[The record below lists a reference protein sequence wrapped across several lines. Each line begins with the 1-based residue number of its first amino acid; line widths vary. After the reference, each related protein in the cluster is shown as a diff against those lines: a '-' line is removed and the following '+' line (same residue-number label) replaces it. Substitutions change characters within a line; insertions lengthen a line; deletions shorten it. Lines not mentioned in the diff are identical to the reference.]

1 MNLTRTAVFH
11 PVIALTVAIAIVLG
25 GIVSYTALG
34 LEQTPQLNVPV
45 VTVQVTVPGASPRT
59 IEEQVTRRIED
70 AVAGLG
76 NIKTLSST
84 SRTGLATITIEFRE
98 GIDVDVAVNDVQQR
112 VSAIRRDLPDE
123 AEEPSFL
130 KLDLNDTP
138 VLYLAVTGQEGV
150 NETDLYRVADDL
162 VRPRLETADGV
173 GRVVVVGGSEPEV
186 QVDLLPDKLRAY
198 GLTIDDVSAA
208 VRTQF
213 ISTSGGDVKNGGGDS
228 SQRASIRID
237 SRGGDQA
244 TSAGQSAAASAQ
256 QSLERLGSMPVMSAD
271 GFKTELR
278 NVANIHL
285 GGVEPTEV
293 VRLNGKP
300 AVGLQVYKQSSA
312 NIVKT
317 VDTLLP
323 LSEQVRGQLPDG
335 YSLKTAIDR
344 STGVRKTVGG
354 VEEELTLAAIIT
366 GLVLFFFL
374 HSLRATSIVLIAI
387 PTSLLIALVVMYLTG
402 LTLNTMT
409 LVGLTTAIGI
419 LVDDSIVV
427 LENIFTHLGKGKDPK
442 TAAVDGR
449 SEIGMAAIAITMVDV
464 AVWGPILVITGLV
477 GAFLRNFALV
487 IVAATLASL
496 LVSFTL
502 TPLIASRWLSGGT
515 RGEGRGAS
523 HDPHSPL
530 DPRPSILAR
539 IASFWEPAYRL
550 LARGYAHL
558 LSWSLRH
565 RPVVMVVAVAFFLL
579 NAVILPRLGTEFAPE
594 NNDETISVVGE
605 LPPGAGLEAADRA
618 AKRWEQALANQTYFP
633 EVHRVYTLV
642 GRGDGDADRE
652 PRYITLTL
660 DVGGGKSRVRTS
672 KEIARAVADVG
683 EIVNPDLQTR
693 IGGSS
698 PAGGGQPVQ
707 VRVFGSDLTQ
717 LAAVS
722 EQARTTMA
730 GLPEVAD
737 VTNSMATAPEV
748 TLIPDP
754 SRMMDLGLT
763 TQSVGNAVRAAY
775 QGVVVGRYAEPS
787 GTERDVRVRLPDAL
801 RHNTSAIASLPLV
814 QRGNQLVTVGQVTT
828 TQTEQSPTRIQ
839 RVNRQRIALI
849 GADTQDVPLGTSIAA
864 TQKAMNGLSLP
875 SGNRWEFAGQA
886 ADQADSFRQLSL
898 GLLASVILMYMVLSI
913 LYENWLQPALI
924 LSALPLATVGA
935 FAGLFIFHL
944 NLGIV
949 AFIGL
954 IGLFGMVG
962 KNAILLVDRANELR
976 KEGMDRITALEQAG
990 ESRLR
995 PILMTS
1001 IVLILSMLPVA
1012 LKLGEG
1018 GEVRA
1023 PIGAVLVGGMATST
1037 ILALLYVPVAY
1048 TYFDSLGQLL
1058 GRLVSFRLRLPSWAR
1073 RSSEPRPSRDRT
1085 RPERIPLPV
1094 AGGAPTDV
1102 ELAELAA
1109 TTPHQSVR
1117 ESRHA
1122 RRARL
1127 EAYHQRRTLLDG
1139 NNVNS
1144 DL

>member
-1 MNLTRTAVFH
+1 MSLTRLAVFR
-11 PVIALTVAIAIVLG
+11 PVIALTIAFAVVLG
-25 GIVSYTALG
+25 GLVSYVTLG
-34 LEQTPQLNVPV
+34 LEQTPQLNVPI
-45 VTVQVTVPGASPRT
+45 VTVQVSVPGASPRT
-59 IEEQVTRRIED
+59 IEEQVTRKIED

-98 GIDVDVAVNDVQQR
+98 GIDVDVAANDVQQR
-112 VSAIRRDLPDE
+112 VSGIRKDLPAE

-138 VLYLAVTGQEGV
+138 VLYLAVTGQPGV
-150 NETDLYRVADDL
+150 DETELYRVADDL

-173 GRVVVVGGSEPEV
+173 GRVVVVGGREPEV

-198 GLTIDDVSAA
+198 GLTIDDVTAA

-213 ISTSGGDVKNGGGDS
+213 LSTSGGDVKDGAGDGS
-228 SQRASIRID
+228 RRASIRID
-237 SRGGDQA
+237 ARGENLD
-244 TSAGQSAAASAQ
+244 
-256 QSLERLGSMPVMSAD
+256 RLGAMPVIAAD
-271 GFKTELR
+271 GFRTELR
-278 NVANIHL
+278 NVADIRL
-285 GGVEPTEV
+285 GGAEQAEV
-293 VRLNGKP
+293 VRLNGQP

-312 NIVKT
+312 NIVQT
-317 VDTLLP
+317 VDRLLP
-323 LSEQVRGQLPDG
+323 LAEQLRGQLPSG
-335 YSLKTAIDR
+335 FSLETAIDR
-344 STGVRKTVGG
+344 SQGVRKTVSG
-354 VEEELTLAAIIT
+354 VQEELGLAAIIT

-374 HSLRATSIVLIAI
+374 HSLRATSIVLVAI
-387 PTSLLIALVVMYLTG
+387 PTSLLIALIVMKLFG
-402 LTLNTMT
+402 MTLNTMT

-427 LENIFTHLGKGKDPK
+427 LENIFTHLGKGKDSK
-442 TAAVDGR
+442 QAAVDGR
-449 SEIGMAAIAITMVDV
+449 SEIGMAAIAITLVDV

-487 IVAATLASL
+487 IVASTLASL

-502 TPLIASRWLSGGT
+502 TPLIASRWLSGGM
-515 RGEGRGAS
+515 REERRGAS
-523 HDPHSPL
+523 DGVQSPL
-530 DPRPSILAR
+530 APRPSILAR

-550 LARGYAHL
+550 LERGYHRAL
-558 LSWSLRH
+558 RWSLRH
-565 RPVVMVVAVAFFLL
+565 RPVVIAAALGVFLL
-579 NAVILPRLGTEFAPE
+579 NGAILPRLGTEFAPE

-605 LPPGAGLEAADRA
+605 LPPGTALEAADRA
-618 AKRWEQALANQTYFP
+618 AKRWELALNNHEYFP

-642 GRGDGDADRE
+642 GQGDGDADRE
-652 PRYITLTL
+652 PRFITLTL

-683 EIVNPDLQTR
+683 ELVNPDLQTR
-693 IGGSS
+693 IGGGS
-698 PAGGGQPVQ
+698 PAGGGQPIQ
-707 VRVFGSDLTQ
+707 VRVFGSDLNQ
-717 LAAVS
+717 LAGVA
-722 EQARTTMA
+722 EQARQQLSS
-730 GLPEVAD
+730 LPELTD
-737 VTNSMATAPEV
+737 VTNSMATSPEV
-748 TLIPDP
+748 TLVPDP
-754 SRMMDLGLT
+754 TRLMDLSLN
-763 TQSVGNAVRAAY
+763 TQTVGNAVRVAY
-775 QGVVVGRYAEPS
+775 QGAVVGRYAEPS
-787 GTERDVRVRLPDAL
+787 GTERDVRVRLPEGL
-801 RHNTSAIASLPLV
+801 RYNSAAVSSLPLV
-814 QRGNQLVTVGQVTT
+814 RRGDQLVTVGQVTT
-828 TQTEQSPTRIQ
+828 AQTEQSPTQIR
-839 RVNRQRIALI
+839 RVNRQRIALL
-849 GADTQDVPLGTSIAA
+849 GADTNNVPLGTGTAA
-864 TQKAMNGLSLP
+864 TQKAMSSMRLP
-875 SGNRWEFAGQA
+875 AGSHWEFAGQA

-935 FAGLFIFHL
+935 FGGLLLFHL

-976 KEGMDRITALEQAG
+976 KHGLDRTAALEQAG

-1037 ILALLYVPVAY
+1037 VLALLYVPVAY
-1048 TYFDSLGQLL
+1048 TYFDSVGRLI
-1058 GRLVSFRLRLPSWAR
+1058 GRLVTRQPRLPFLRASGQARKRSRPTAEPTPEPEPTPAPAGGTAR
-1073 RSSEPRPSRDRT
+1073 RA
-1085 RPERIPLPV
+1085 PLPV
-1094 AGGAPTDV
+1094 AGGAPSPTEAVFTRSD
-1102 ELAELAA
+1102 LGWR
-1109 TTPHQSVR
+1109 P
-1117 ESRHA
+1117 RHV

-1127 EAYHQRRTLLDG
+1127 DAYHRRRGGLGGDNG
-1139 NNVNS
+1139 GGQ
-1144 DL
+1144 

>member
-1 MNLTRTAVFH
+1 MSLTRTAVFH
-11 PVIALTVAIAIVLG
+11 PVIALTLTIAIVLG
-25 GIVSYTALG
+25 GLVSFSALG

-45 VTVQVTVPGASPRT
+45 VTVQVMVPGASPRT

-112 VSAIRRDLPDE
+112 VSGIRRDLPDD

-150 NETDLYRVADDL
+150 AETDLYRVADDL

-186 QVDLLPDKLRAY
+186 QVDLQPDKLRAY
-198 GLTIDDVSAA
+198 GLTIDDVTAA

-213 ISTSGGDVKNGGGDS
+213 MSTSGGDVKNGDGDTS
-228 SQRASIRID
+228 RRASIRID
-237 SRGGDQA
+237 SRGTAQA
-244 TSAGQSAAASAQ
+244 GGSQAA
-256 QSLERLGSMPVMSAD
+256 LDRLGAMPVMSAD
-271 GFKTELR
+271 GFKVELR
-278 NVANIHL
+278 NVANIRL
-285 GGVEPTEV
+285 GGIEPTEV
-293 VRLNGKP
+293 VRLNGQP

-323 LSEQVRGQLPDG
+323 LSEQIRGELPPG
-335 YSLKTAIDR
+335 YSLETAIDR
-344 STGVRKTVGG
+344 SQAVRKTVLG

-366 GLVLFFFL
+366 GVVLFFFL
-374 HSLRATSIVLIAI
+374 HSLRATSIVLVAI
-387 PTSLLIALVVMYLTG
+387 PTSLLIALIVMYLTG

-427 LENIFTHLGKGKDPK
+427 LENIFTHLGKGKDSR

-449 SEIGMAAIAITMVDV
+449 SEIGMAAIAITLVDV

-502 TPLIASRWLSGGT
+502 TPLIASRWLTPEGHSGKKGLI
-515 RGEGRGAS
+515 G
-523 HDPHSPL
+523 
-530 DPRPSILAR
+530 R
-539 IASFWEPAYRL
+539 IASFWEPAYNL
-550 LARGYAHL
+550 LARAYQHAL
-558 LSWSLRH
+558 AWSLRH
-565 RPVVMVVAVAFFLL
+565 RPIVMAFAVGFFLL
-579 NAVILPRLGTEFAPE
+579 NAIILPRLGTEFAPE

-618 AKRWEQALANQTYFP
+618 ARRWEMALGNATYFP
-633 EVHRVYTLV
+633 EIHRVYTLV

-660 DVGGGKSRVRTS
+660 DVGGGHSRVRTS

-693 IGGSS
+693 IGGAN

-707 VRVFGSDLTQ
+707 VRVFGSDLNQ

-722 EQARTTMA
+722 EQARQTIA
-730 GLPEVAD
+730 GLPEVTD
-737 VTNSMATAPEV
+737 VTNSMATSPEV
-748 TLIPDP
+748 TLVPDP
-754 SRMMDLGLT
+754 SRLMDLGLT
-763 TQSVGNAVRAAY
+763 TQQVGNSVRAAY

-801 RHNTSAIASLPLV
+801 RHDTAAIASLPLV
-814 QRGNQLVTVGQVTT
+814 QRGNQLVTVGQVTA

-849 GADTQDVPLGTSIAA
+849 GADTHEVPLGTSIEA
-864 TQKAMNGLSLP
+864 TRTAMNGLSLP

-935 FAGLFIFHL
+935 FAGLYLFHL

-1058 GRLVSFRLRLPSWAR
+1058 GRLVSVRLRMPAWPR
-1073 RSSEPRPSRDRT
+1073 RASEPKAPPRRKV
-1085 RPERIPLPV
+1085 ERNPLPV
-1094 AGGAPTDV
+1094 AGGAPTDD
-1102 ELAELAA
+1102 ELLETDPTTAA
-1109 TTPHQSVR
+1109 PRAPVR
-1117 ESRHA
+1117 KSRRDRHA
-1122 RRARL
+1122 WL
-1127 EAYHQRRTLLDG
+1127 EAYHQRNRRHA
-1139 NNVNS
+1139 S
-1144 DL
+1144 DNAEDE

>member
-1 MNLTRTAVFH
+1 MSLTRTAVFH
-11 PVIALTVAIAIVLG
+11 PVIALTLTIAIVLG
-25 GIVSYTALG
+25 GLVSFSALG

-45 VTVQVTVPGASPRT
+45 VTVQVMTPGASPRT

-112 VSAIRRDLPDE
+112 VSGIRRDLPDD

-138 VLYLAVTGQEGV
+138 VLYLAVTGQQGV
-150 NETDLYRVADDL
+150 PETDLYRVADDI

-186 QVDLLPDKLRAY
+186 QVDLQPDKLRAY

-213 ISTSGGDVKNGGGDS
+213 MSTSGGDVKDGGGDS
-228 SQRASIRID
+228 SRRASIRID
-237 SRGGDQA
+237 SRGTDLAGNSQA
-244 TSAGQSAAASAQ
+244 A
-256 QSLERLGSMPVMSAD
+256 LDRLGAMPVMSAD

-278 NVANIHL
+278 NVATIRL

-293 VRLNGKP
+293 VRLNGQP

-323 LSEQVRGQLPDG
+323 LSEQLRGQLPAG
-335 YSLKTAIDR
+335 YSLETAIDR
-344 STGVRKTVGG
+344 SQAVRKTVGG
-354 VEEELTLAAIIT
+354 VEEELALAAIIT

-374 HSLRATSIVLIAI
+374 HSLRATLIVLVAI
-387 PTSLLIALVVMYLTG
+387 PTSLLIALIAMYLTG

-427 LENIFTHLGKGKDPK
+427 LENIFTHLGRGKDAK

-449 SEIGMAAIAITMVDV
+449 SEIGMAAIAITLVDV

-502 TPLIASRWLSGGT
+502 TPLIASRWL
-515 RGEGRGAS
+515 GRAES
-523 HDPHSPL
+523 REPRAESERLPHSRL
-530 DPRPSILAR
+530 STLLSRLAR
-539 IASFWEPAYRL
+539 FWEPAYVL
-550 LARGYAHL
+550 LARGYQHA
-558 LSWSLRH
+558 LSWSLRR
-565 RPVVMVVAVAFFLL
+565 RPIVMMFAVGFLLL
-579 NAVILPRLGTEFAPE
+579 NAIILPRLGTEFAPE

-618 AKRWEQALANQTYFP
+618 AKRWENALGNTTYFP
-633 EVHRVYTLV
+633 EIHRVYTLV

-660 DVGGGKSRVRTS
+660 DVGGGHSRVRTS

-707 VRVFGSDLTQ
+707 VRVFGSDLAQ

-722 EQARTTMA
+722 EQARRTMA
-730 GLPEVAD
+730 GLPEVTD
-737 VTNSMATAPEV
+737 VTNSMATSPEI

-754 SRMMDLGLT
+754 SRLMDLGLT
-763 TQSVGNAVRAAY
+763 TQQVGNAVRAAY

-801 RHNTSAIASLPLV
+801 RHDTAAVANLPLV
-814 QRGNQLVTVGQVTT
+814 QRGSQLVTVGQVTT
-828 TQTEQSPTRIQ
+828 TQSEQSPTRIQ

-849 GADTQDVPLGTSIAA
+849 GADTHDVPLGTSISA

-935 FAGLFIFHL
+935 FAGLYLFHL

-976 KEGMDRITALEQAG
+976 KEGLDRITALEQAG

-1001 IVLILSMLPVA
+1001 LVLILSMLPVA

-1048 TYFDSLGQLL
+1048 TYFDGLGQML
-1058 GRLVSFRLRLPSWAR
+1058 GRLVSFRVRMPSRLR
-1073 RSSEPRPSRDRT
+1073 RSSEPQAQPRRKI
-1085 RPERIPLPV
+1085 ERSPLPV
-1094 AGGAPTDV
+1094 AGGAPTDD
-1102 ELAELAA
+1102 ELLEPIAS
-1109 TTPHQSVR
+1109 TGT
-1117 ESRHA
+1117 
-1122 RRARL
+1122 RARKSRQARHEWL
-1127 EAYHQRRTLLDG
+1127 EAYHQRNRHQDSD
-1139 NNVNS
+1139 NDNS
-1144 DL
+1144 EG